1 MLSQQPPC
9 RALSPSR
16 MCIDGTEQVRC
27 AQRKLYRHTGKI
39 NPGGGT
45 VSSGTKCRVKQMRLA
60 CPFSR
65 GPHRGGQTA
74 SESQILQFRE
84 LNGN

>member
-9 RALSPSR
+9 PRLSPSR

-45 VSSGTKCRVKQMRLA
+45 VSSGTKCRVKQSVWHARFLA
-60 CPFSR
+60 VR
-65 GPHRGGQTA
+65 IVAGKLHLNRKYYN
-74 SESQILQFRE
+74 SE
-84 LNGN
+84 N

>member
-1 MLSQQPPC
+1 MPSQQPPC

-45 VSSGTKCRVKQMRLA
+45 VSNCTKNVRLNRCVWHARFLSVRVVAGKLHLNRKYYN
-60 CPFSR
+60 
-65 GPHRGGQTA
+65 
-74 SESQILQFRE
+74 SE
-84 LNGN
+84 N